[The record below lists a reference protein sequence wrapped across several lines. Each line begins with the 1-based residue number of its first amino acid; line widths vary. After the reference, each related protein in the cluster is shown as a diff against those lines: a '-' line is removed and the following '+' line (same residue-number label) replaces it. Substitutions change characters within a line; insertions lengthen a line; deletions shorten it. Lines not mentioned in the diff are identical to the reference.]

1 MLVELVTLPIRSA
14 FGVARSVLGAAEHD
28 VIAPLEG
35 TLETETH
42 ILDAVTAIRHATA
55 SIEQHVEVIDTLAN
69 SVAPLGASV
78 DRLTDTMHEL
88 VALLA
93 PMGTAERGLHN
104 VERFFGRHRHKEPTQ
119 PPADGLPDK

>member
-1 MLVELVTLPIRSA
+1 MALD
-14 FGVARSVLGAAEHD
+14 VARSVLGAAERD
-28 VIAPLEG
+28 VVAPLEG

-42 ILDAVTAIRHATA
+42 ILDAVTAIRNATA

-88 VALLA
+88 VALLG
-93 PMGTAERGLHN
+93 PMGSAERGIHN
-104 VERFFGRHRHKEPTQ
+104 VERFFGRHRHKEPAQRSDGQNGATQ
-119 PPADGLPDK
+119 T